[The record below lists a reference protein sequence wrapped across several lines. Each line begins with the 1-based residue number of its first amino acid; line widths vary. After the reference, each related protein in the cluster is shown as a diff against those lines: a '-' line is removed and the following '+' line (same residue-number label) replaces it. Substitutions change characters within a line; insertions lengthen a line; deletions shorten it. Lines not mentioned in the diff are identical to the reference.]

1 MRGFTFGAIEPFAQ
15 NELIALTTGG
25 QAMQTYVTKVSLV
38 IALTAG
44 AIYHIREEIF
54 GGCTRSFL
62 NYAPVPVFVL

>member
-1 MRGFTFGAIEPFAQ
+1 MRCFTFGAIELFAQ

-44 AIYHIREEIF
+44 AIYHI
-54 GGCTRSFL
+54 
-62 NYAPVPVFVL
+62 AVLVALAAVLT